1 MKKVGIVGAKQSR
14 DFSQPKLTIGLDLG
28 ERSSWYCMLD
38 EAGAIVLEQK
48 LGTSPK
54 AMKKVFGTIPS
65 SRIALDAAEHGGRI
79 EADQQKSGDLPS
91 IHRIGN
97 HGLAQTQVFFLPLN
111 RRLQAG
117 WNSCV
122 RVSFDPVSTNL
133 GSFLAVLPVKDNEI
147 SVLLRHVA
155 INTVASGLMIRL
167 RKSIRS
173 RFVAAQTTLRES

>member
-1 MKKVGIVGAKQSR
+1 VLEAQIKRRLAMKKVGIVGAKQSR

-133 GSFLAVLPVKDNEI
+133 GLFLRSFQSKTMRLVSCSGMWQSI
-147 SVLLRHVA
+147 QLLVA
-155 INTVASGLMIRL
+155 
-167 RKSIRS
+167 
-173 RFVAAQTTLRES
+173 